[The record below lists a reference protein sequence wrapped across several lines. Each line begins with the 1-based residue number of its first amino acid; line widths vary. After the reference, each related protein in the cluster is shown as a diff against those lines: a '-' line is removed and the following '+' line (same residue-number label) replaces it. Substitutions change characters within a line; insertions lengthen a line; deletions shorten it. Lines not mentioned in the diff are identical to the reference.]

1 MIPKHSEVI
10 ANADYENMLK
20 QLAKARPPAVKKFRL
35 KGKTRV
41 NNTPQRIEGRGNFLV
56 QNVPGTGVF
65 PTEIGVRRKLGE
77 RAAMVAQDGLLP
89 TPMLDQRKMI
99 FPVK

>member
-10 ANADYENMLK
+10 ANADYESMLK
-20 QLAKARPPAVKKFRL
+20 QLAKARPRSPAIRKRL
-35 KGKTRV
+35 PKGQ
-41 NNTPQRIEGRGNFLV
+41 PQRIEGRGNFLV
-56 QNVPGTGVF
+56 RQPPASTGFF
-65 PTEIGVRRKLGE
+65 PTEVGVRRDLGKK
-77 RAAMVAQDGLLP
+77 AAMVAQDGLLP